1 MTKQWARAAVAWC
14 LVALLAACAISVH
27 KPLAPTLFPAQ
38 TGMAVKDPA
47 TVTLTLANRELNTTS
62 PLRNFAGQV
71 ELPLGHIVEA
81 AGHLALA
88 QEFAAVAAGTTA
100 VDARAVGLQ
109 VADVKLEVSDE
120 LIYLV
125 PVPLPLLNAVVVQRV
140 DVTVR
145 LTLRARVLGPDGAAR
160 WSQDYD
166 SGRELW
172 VPKQVLRMDSE
183 PIYDGVQRLAHE
195 LSVREMRHVAQDL
208 RAWLER
214 ERLRERVL

>member
-1 MTKQWARAAVAWC
+1 MTKQSVRAAVAWC
-14 LVALLAACAISVH
+14 LVALLAACAVTVH

-38 TGMAVKDPA
+38 TGTLAKDPA
-47 TVTLTLANRELNTTS
+47 TVSLTLANRELNSSS

-81 AGHLALA
+81 AGRLALA
-88 QEFAAVAAGTTA
+88 QEFTAVATGATA
-100 VDARAVGLQ
+100 ADARAVALQ
-109 VADVKLEVSDE
+109 VADVKLEVADE

-125 PVPLPLLNAVVVQRV
+125 PVPVPVLNAVVVQRV
-140 DVTVR
+140 DVTLR
-145 LTLRARVLGPDGAAR
+145 LTLRAKVLGPDGVVR
-160 WSQDYD
+160 WSQEYD

-183 PIYDGVQRLAHE
+183 PVYDGVQRLAHE

-208 RAWLER
+208 RAWLEQ
-214 ERLRERVL
+214 ERQRERVL